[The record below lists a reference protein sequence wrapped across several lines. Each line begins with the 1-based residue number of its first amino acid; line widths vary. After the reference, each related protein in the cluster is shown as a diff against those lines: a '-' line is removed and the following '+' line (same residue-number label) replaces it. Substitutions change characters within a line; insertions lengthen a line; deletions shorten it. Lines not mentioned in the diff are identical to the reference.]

1 MSSMA
6 AIHLS
11 NPVTDLYGVGPA
23 AEERL
28 AKLDIYTIYD
38 LIAFIPW
45 RYDDWSSVGTI
56 GSFDMNDRFDDNTGY
71 DLSFRGRIST
81 NPSVNVT
88 SRKRPLSFFVTDGTG
103 RIKLTFFNSPYLAGK
118 FALGDE
124 CFIHG
129 TVTMFNGQM
138 QMVNPYIE
146 KAEKIEDNALV
157 RPVYHL
163 TNGITSNN
171 ISKWVKTALKLC
183 GDELLSCIP
192 RSIAEQKGYVS
203 PREAYEMAHFPASLE
218 EARKAREQLAY
229 EELILLGIGMKL
241 YSTGHG
247 VKEIAEQVIPSGPDG
262 IDKESRQKWAVIK
275 NNLGFE
281 LTPDQSE
288 AFRDVQ
294 KDLMSTTPMNR
305 LIQGDVGSGKT
316 IVAALSMLITA
327 LMGKQAVL
335 LVPTSVLATQHYK
348 TISGL
353 LENSGMEPV
362 LLLGKTKPAEKQ
374 AIKEKIADG
383 SARVIIGTH
392 ALLTEGITFKDLALV
407 IADEQHRFGVKQREK
422 LLLKDQSEDGTVKS
436 VHNLIMT
443 ATPIPRTLAMVI
455 YGDMATS
462 VIKQKPKGR
471 QEITTWF
478 VNSKKSKAIE
488 EMMSVKLAA
497 GEQVY
502 IVCAKIDKDEA
513 ESGVDDMIG
522 EPLEGDDTVTNV
534 HEMKKIVDSM
544 SNLSQYS
551 SAVLYGSMKEKDK
564 LETMER
570 FISGEIRILISTTVI
585 EVGVDNPNANVM
597 IVMDADRFGLST
609 LHQLRGRIGR
619 GDKKSFCLLVSESKS
634 ELALSRMKMM
644 CESSDGF
651 ELAEKDLELRGP
663 GDFYGTR
670 QHGIPTLRAA
680 NLYTDMKIASEAT
693 ESVNK
698 IIEEGGEEAERLN
711 TAIRKMFE
719 LRFARKMEQI

>member
-1 MSSMA
+1 MA
-6 AIHLS
+6 NIHLS
-11 NPVTDLYGVGPA
+11 NPVTDLYGIGPA

-45 RYDDWSSVGTI
+45 RYDDWSQVGTI
-56 GSFDMNDRFDDNTGY
+56 ASFDMADRFDDNTGY
-71 DLSFRGRIST
+71 DLSFRGTIST
-81 NPSVNVT
+81 NPSVNIT
-88 SRKRPLSFFVTDGTG
+88 SRKKPLTFFVSDGTG
-103 RIKLTFFNSPYLAGK
+103 RIKLTFFNSQYLAGK
-118 FALGDE
+118 FSLGDE
-124 CFIHG
+124 CFVHG
-129 TVTMFNGQM
+129 SVTLFNGQM

-146 KAEKIEDNALV
+146 KAEKIEDDALV

-163 TNGITSNN
+163 TAGITSNN

-183 GDELLSCIP
+183 GNELLSCIP
-192 RSIAEQKGYVS
+192 ERIAKEKGFVS
-203 PREAYEMAHFPASLE
+203 PLEVYEKAHFPASLE

-241 YSTGHG
+241 YSAGHG
-247 VKEIAEQVIPSGPDG
+247 IKEVAEQVIPSGPNG
-262 IDKESRQKWAVIK
+262 IDRNMLARWNQIK
-275 NNLGFE
+275 GNLGFT
-281 LTPDQSE
+281 LTADQTA
-288 AFRDVQ
+288 AFREVQ
-294 KDLMSTTPMNR
+294 TDLMSTVPMNR

-316 IVAALSMLITA
+316 MVAALSMIITA

-335 LVPTSVLATQHYK
+335 LAPTSVLATQHYK
-348 TISGL
+348 TISNL
-353 LENSGMEPV
+353 MENSGMEPV
-362 LLLGKTKPAEKQ
+362 LLLGKTKPSEKQ
-374 AIKEKIADG
+374 EIKAKIADG

-392 ALLTEGITFKDLALV
+392 ALLTDDIQFKDLALV

-422 LLLKDQSEDGTVKS
+422 LLFKDTAKDGTVKS

-462 VIKQKPKGR
+462 VIRQKPAGR

-502 IVCAKIDKDEA
+502 IVCAKIDKDET
-513 ESGVDDMIG
+513 ESGLDNMVG
-522 EPLEGDDTVTNV
+522 EPVGGDDSVTSV
-534 HEMKKIVDSM
+534 FEMKKIVDSM
-544 SNLSQYS
+544 SNISQYK

-570 FISGEIRILISTTVI
+570 FIAGDIKILISTTVI

-597 IVMDADRFGLST
+597 IIMDADRFGLST

-619 GDKKSFCLLVSESKS
+619 GDKKSFCLLVSESRS

-651 ELAEKDLELRGP
+651 ALAEKDLELRGP

-680 NLYTDMKIASEAT
+680 NLYTDMKIATEAC
-693 ESVNK
+693 EAVNK
-698 IIEEGGEEAERLN
+698 IIEEGGEEADRLN
-711 TAIRKMFE
+711 DSIKKMFE
-719 LRFARKMEQI
+719 LRFARKMEQM

>member
-1 MSSMA
+1 MA
-6 AIHLS
+6 NIHLS
-11 NPVTDLYGVGPA
+11 NPVTDLYGIGPA

-45 RYDDWSSVGTI
+45 RYDDWSQVGTI
-56 GSFDMNDRFDDNTGY
+56 VSFDMADRYDDNTGY
-71 DLSFRGRIST
+71 DLSFRGTIST
-81 NPSVNVT
+81 NPSVNIT
-88 SRKRPLSFFVTDGTG
+88 SRKKPLTFFVSDGTG
-103 RIKLTFFNSPYLAGK
+103 RIKLTFFNSQYLAGK
-118 FALGDE
+118 FSLGDD
-124 CFIHG
+124 CFVHG
-129 TVTMFNGQM
+129 TVTLFNGQM

-146 KAEKIEDNALV
+146 KAEKIEDDALV

-163 TNGITSNN
+163 TAGITSNN

-183 GDELLSCIP
+183 GNELLSCIP
-192 RSIAEQKGYVS
+192 KRIAKEKGFVS
-203 PREAYEMAHFPASLE
+203 PLEVYEKAHFPASLE

-247 VKEIAEQVIPSGPDG
+247 IKEVAEQVIPSGPNG
-262 IDKESRQKWAVIK
+262 IDRNMLARWNQIK
-275 NNLGFE
+275 GNLGFT
-281 LTPDQSE
+281 LTADQTA
-288 AFRDVQ
+288 AFREVQ
-294 KDLMSTTPMNR
+294 TDLMSTVPMNR

-316 IVAALSMLITA
+316 MVAALSMIITA

-335 LVPTSVLATQHYK
+335 LAPTSVLATQHYK
-348 TISGL
+348 TISKL
-353 LENSGMEPV
+353 MENSGMEPV
-362 LLLGKTKPAEKQ
+362 LLLGKTKPSEKQ
-374 AIKEKIADG
+374 EIKAKIADG

-392 ALLTEGITFKDLALV
+392 ALLTDDIQFKDLALV

-422 LLLKDQSEDGTVKS
+422 LLFKDTARDGTVKS

-462 VIKQKPKGR
+462 VIRQKPAGR

-502 IVCAKIDKDEA
+502 IVCAKIDKDET
-513 ESGVDDMIG
+513 ESGLDDMVG
-522 EPLEGDDTVTNV
+522 EPVGGDDSVTSV
-534 HEMKKIVDSM
+534 FEMKKIVDSM
-544 SNLSQYS
+544 SNISQYK

-570 FISGEIRILISTTVI
+570 FIAGDIKILISTTVI

-597 IVMDADRFGLST
+597 IIMDADRFGLST

-619 GDKKSFCLLVSESKS
+619 GDKKSFCLLVSESRS

-651 ELAEKDLELRGP
+651 ALAEKDLELRGP

-680 NLYTDMKIASEAT
+680 NLYTDMKIATEAC
-693 ESVNK
+693 EAVNK
-698 IIEEGGEEAERLN
+698 IIEEGGEEADRLN
-711 TAIRKMFE
+711 DSIKKMFE
-719 LRFARKMEQI
+719 LRFARKMEQM

>member
-1 MSSMA
+1 MA

-11 NPVTDLYGVGPA
+11 NPVTDIYGVGPA

-56 GSFDMNDRFDDNTGY
+56 GSFDMSDRFDDNTGY
-71 DLSFRGRIST
+71 DLSFRGTIST

-88 SRKRPLSFFVTDGTG
+88 SRKRPLSFFVSDGTG
-103 RIKLTFFNSPYLAGK
+103 RIKLTFFNSQYLAGK
-118 FALGDE
+118 FSLGDE
-124 CFIHG
+124 CFVHG
-129 TVTMFNGQM
+129 SVTMFNGQM

-146 KAEKIEDNALV
+146 KADKIEDNALV

-163 TNGITSNN
+163 TCGLTSNN

-192 RSIAEQKGYVS
+192 ASIASEKGFVS
-203 PREAYEMAHFPASLE
+203 PREAYEKAHFPASLE
-218 EARKAREQLAY
+218 DARKAREQLAY

-241 YSTGHG
+241 YSSGHG
-247 VKEIAEQVIPSGPDG
+247 VKEVAEQVIPSGPDG
-262 IDKESRQKWAVIK
+262 IDRASRQKWNIIK
-275 NNLGFE
+275 SNLGFE
-281 LTPDQSE
+281 LTDDQTA

-305 LIQGDVGSGKT
+305 LVQGDVGSGKT
-316 IVAALSMLITA
+316 MVAALSMMITA

-335 LVPTSVLATQHYK
+335 LAPTSVLATQHYK
-348 TISGL
+348 TISNL
-353 LENSGMEPV
+353 LRNSGMEPV
-362 LLLGKTKPAEKQ
+362 LLLGKTKPSEKQ

-383 SARVIIGTH
+383 RAGVIIGTH
-392 ALLTEGITFKDLALV
+392 ALLTDDISFKDLALV

-422 LLLKDQSEDGTVKS
+422 LLFRDTAEDGTVKS

-502 IVCAKIDKDEA
+502 IVCPKIDKDEA
-513 ESGVDDMIG
+513 ESGLDNMIG
-522 EPLEGDDTVTNV
+522 GPLDEDDTVMNV
-534 HEMKKIVDSM
+534 HDMKKIVDSM

-570 FISGEIRILISTTVI
+570 FASGDIKILISTTVI

-619 GDKKSFCLLVSESKS
+619 GDKKSFCLLVSESRS
-634 ELALSRMKMM
+634 ELALQRMKMM

-680 NLYTDMKIASEAT
+680 NLYTDMKIAGEAT
-693 ESVNK
+693 EAVNR
-698 IIEEGGEEAERLN
+698 IIEAGGEEAERLN
-711 TAIRKMFE
+711 AAIRKMFE

>member
-1 MSSMA
+1 MSE
-6 AIHLS
+6 IHLS
-11 NPVTDLYGVGPA
+11 NPVTDIYGIGPA
-23 AEERL
+23 AGEKL

-56 GSFDMNDRFDDNTGY
+56 ASVNMGSRFDDNTGY
-71 DLSFRGRIST
+71 DLSFRGTVST
-81 NPSVNVT
+81 NPSVNIT
-88 SRKRPLSFFVTDGTG
+88 NRKKPLTFFVTDGTG

-129 TVTMFNGQM
+129 SVTLFNGQM

-146 KAEKIEDNALV
+146 KAEKIEDNALI

-163 TNGITSNN
+163 TAGLTSNN

-183 GDELLSCIP
+183 GNELLSCIP
-192 RSIAEQKGYVS
+192 DKIAQEKGFADPLKV
-203 PREAYEMAHFPASLE
+203 YETAHFPASLD

-241 YSTGHG
+241 YSQGHG
-247 VKEIAEQVIPSGPDG
+247 IKEIADQVIPSGPNG
-262 IDKESRQKWAVIK
+262 IDRSLLARWNQIK
-275 NNLGFE
+275 GNLGFT
-281 LTPDQSE
+281 LTADQAA

-294 KDLMSTTPMNR
+294 TDLMSTVPMNR

-316 IVAALSMLITA
+316 MVAALSMIITA

-335 LVPTSVLATQHYK
+335 LAPTSVLATQHYK
-348 TISGL
+348 TISKL
-353 LENSGMEPV
+353 MQNSGMEPV
-362 LLLGKTKPAEKQ
+362 LLLGKTKPSEKTE
-374 AIKEKIADG
+374 IKAKIADG

-392 ALLTEGITFKDLALV
+392 ALLTDDIRYKDLALV

-422 LLLKDQSEDGTVKS
+422 LLFKDTAKDGTVKS

-443 ATPIPRTLAMVI
+443 ATPIPRTLAMVV

-462 VIKQKPKGR
+462 VIRQKPMGR

-488 EMMSVKLAA
+488 EMMSIKLSA

-502 IVCAKIDKDEA
+502 IVCAKIDKDET
-513 ESGVDDMIG
+513 ESGLDNMVG
-522 EPLEGDDTVTNV
+522 EPVSGDDSVTSV
-534 HEMKKIVDSM
+534 FEMKKTIDSM
-544 SNLSQYS
+544 SNLSQYT

-570 FISGEIRILISTTVI
+570 FISGDIKILISTTVI

-597 IVMDADRFGLST
+597 IIMDADRFGLST

-619 GDKKSFCLLVSESKS
+619 GDKKSFCLLVSESRS

-651 ELAEKDLELRGP
+651 ALAEKDLELRGP

-680 NLYTDMKIASEAT
+680 NLYTDMKIATEAC
-693 ESVNK
+693 EAVNK

-711 TAIRKMFE
+711 ESIKKMFE

>member
-1 MSSMA
+1 MIQMNT
-6 AIHLS
+6 IHLS
-11 NPVTDLYGVGPA
+11 NPVTDLYGVGPS
-23 AEERL
+23 AEEKL

-38 LIAFIPW
+38 LIAYIPW
-45 RYDDWSSVGTI
+45 RYDDWSSIGTI
-56 GSFDMNDRFDDNTGY
+56 SSFDVADRYDDSQGF
-71 DLSFRGRIST
+71 DLSFRGTIST

-88 SRKRPLSFFVTDGTG
+88 SRKKPLSFFVNDGTG
-103 RIKLTFFNSPYLAGK
+103 RIKLTFFNSQYLAGK

-124 CFIHG
+124 CFVHG
-129 TVTMFNGQM
+129 TITLFNGQK

-163 TNGITSNN
+163 TAGLTSNN
-171 ISKWVKTALKLC
+171 ISKWVRTALKLC

-192 RSIAEQKGYVS
+192 ASIAEQKGFVS

-218 EARKAREQLAY
+218 EARRAREQLAY

-241 YSTGHG
+241 YSSGHG
-247 VKEIAEQVIPSGPDG
+247 VKEVAEQVIPSTPGG
-262 IDKESRQKWAVIK
+262 IDSDSLRRWNVIK
-275 NNLGFE
+275 SNLGFE
-281 LTPDQSE
+281 LTADQNA
-288 AFRDVQ
+288 AFREVQ
-294 KDLMSTTPMNR
+294 TDLMNTVPMNR

-316 IVAALSMLITA
+316 VVAALSMLITA
-327 LMGKQAVL
+327 LMNKQAVL
-335 LVPTSVLATQHYK
+335 LAPTSVLATQHYK
-348 TISGL
+348 TISQL
-353 LENSGMEPV
+353 MQNSGMEPV
-362 LLLGKTKPAEKQ
+362 LLLGKTKPSEKLE
-374 AIKEKIADG
+374 IKEKIADG
-383 SARVIIGTH
+383 TAKVIIGTH
-392 ALLTEGITFKDLALV
+392 ALLTDDIRFKDLALV

-422 LLLKDQSEDGTVKS
+422 LLFKDEGTDGTVKS

-462 VIKQKPKGR
+462 VIRQKPAGR

-488 EMMSVKLAA
+488 EIMSIKLAQ
-497 GEQVY
+497 GEQIY
-502 IVCAKIDKDEA
+502 IVCAKIDKDETEA
-513 ESGVDDMIG
+513 GSDTIIG
-522 EPLEGDDTVTNV
+522 EPVDGDDSVTNV
-534 HEMKKIVDSM
+534 FEMKKTVDSM

-570 FISGEIRILISTTVI
+570 FVSGDIKILISTTVV

-609 LHQLRGRIGR
+609 LHQLRGRVGR
-619 GDKKSFCLLVSESKS
+619 GDKKSFCLLVSESRS

-693 ESVNK
+693 EAVNK
-698 IIEEGGEEAERLN
+698 IIEAGGEEAVRLN
-711 TAIRKMFE
+711 DAIKKMFE

>member
-1 MSSMA
+1 MSA
-6 AIHLS
+6 VHLS
-11 NPVTDLYGVGPA
+11 NPVTDLYGIGPA
-23 AEERL
+23 AEEKL
-28 AKLDIYTIYD
+28 AKLDIFTIYD

-56 GSFDMNDRFDDNTGY
+56 GSFDMGSRFDDNMGY
-71 DLSFRGRIST
+71 DLSFRGTIST
-81 NPSVNVT
+81 NPSVNIT
-88 SRKRPLSFFVTDGTG
+88 NRKKPLTFFVTDGTG

-118 FALGDE
+118 FSLGDE
-124 CFIHG
+124 CFVHG
-129 TVTMFNGQM
+129 SVTLFNGQM

-146 KAEKIEDNALV
+146 KAEKIEDNALI

-163 TNGITSNN
+163 TAGITSNN

-183 GDELLSCIP
+183 GSELMSCIP
-192 RSIAEQKGYVS
+192 AKIAEEKGFVD
-203 PREAYEMAHFPASLE
+203 PLRVYEMAHFPATLD

-241 YSTGHG
+241 YSQGHG
-247 VKEIAEQVIPSGPDG
+247 IKEIADQVIPSGPN
-262 IDKESRQKWAVIK
+262 QIK
-275 NNLGFE
+275 GNLGFA
-281 LTPDQSE
+281 LTADQTA

-294 KDLMSTTPMNR
+294 TDLMSTVPMNR

-316 IVAALSMLITA
+316 MVAALSMIITA

-335 LVPTSVLATQHYK
+335 LAPTSVLATQHYK
-348 TISGL
+348 TISKL
-353 LENSGMEPV
+353 MQNSGMEPV
-362 LLLGKTKPAEKQ
+362 LLLGKTKPSEKSE
-374 AIKEKIADG
+374 IKERIADG

-392 ALLTEGITFKDLALV
+392 ALLTDDISYKDLALV

-422 LLLKDQSEDGTVKS
+422 LLFKDTAKDGTVKS

-462 VIKQKPKGR
+462 VIRQKPMGR

-488 EMMSVKLAA
+488 EMMSIKLSA

-502 IVCAKIDKDEA
+502 IVCAKIDKDET
-513 ESGVDDMIG
+513 ESGMDNMVG
-522 EPLEGDDTVTNV
+522 EPVSGDESVTSV
-534 HEMKKIVDSM
+534 FEMKKIIDSM
-544 SNLSQYS
+544 SDLSQYS

-570 FISGEIRILISTTVI
+570 FISGDIKILISTTVI

-597 IVMDADRFGLST
+597 IIMDADRFGLST

-619 GDKKSFCLLVSESKS
+619 GDKKSFCLLVSESRS

-651 ELAEKDLELRGP
+651 ALAEKDLELRGP

-680 NLYTDMKIASEAT
+680 NLYTDMKIATEAC
-693 ESVNK
+693 EAVNK

-711 TAIRKMFE
+711 ESIKKMFE

>member
-1 MSSMA
+1 MP

-11 NPVTDLYGVGPA
+11 NPVTDLYGIGPS
-23 AEERL
+23 AEEKL

-45 RYDDWSSVGTI
+45 RYDDWSHLGTI
-56 GSFDMNDRFDDNTGY
+56 ASFDMADRFDDSTGY
-71 DLSFRGRIST
+71 DLSFRGTVST

-88 SRKRPLSFFVTDGTG
+88 SRKKPLTFFVSDGTG
-103 RIKLTFFNSPYLAGK
+103 RIRLTFFNSQYLAGK

-124 CFIHG
+124 CFVHG
-129 TVTMFNGQM
+129 SVTLFNGQM

-146 KAEKIEDNALV
+146 KAEKISDDALV

-163 TNGITSNN
+163 TAGITSNN

-183 GDELLSCIP
+183 GEELMSCIP
-192 RSIAEQKGYVS
+192 SRIAEEKGFVS
-203 PREAYEMAHFPASLE
+203 PLEAYEKAHFPSSLE

-247 VKEIAEQVIPSGPDG
+247 VKEVAEQVIPSGSDG
-262 IDKESRQKWAVIK
+262 IGRELQISWNQVK
-275 NNLGFE
+275 NNLGFT
-281 LTPDQSE
+281 LTADQAS

-294 KDLMSTTPMNR
+294 TDLMSTVPMNR

-316 IVAALSMLITA
+316 AVAALSMIITA

-335 LVPTSVLATQHYK
+335 LAPTSVLATQHFK
-348 TISGL
+348 TVYGL
-353 LENSGMEPV
+353 MKNTGMEPV
-362 LLLGKTKPAEKQ
+362 LLLGKTKPSEKQ
-374 AIKEKIADG
+374 EIKEMIADG
-383 SARVIIGTH
+383 RARVIIGTH
-392 ALLTEGITFKDLALV
+392 ALLTDDVRFKDLALV
-407 IADEQHRFGVKQREK
+407 IADEQHRFGVRQREK
-422 LLLKDQSEDGTVKS
+422 LLFKDTAKDGTVKS

-462 VIKQKPKGR
+462 VIKQKPAGR

-488 EMMSVKLAA
+488 EMMSIKLAA

-502 IVCAKIDKDEA
+502 IVCAKIDKDETEA
-513 ESGVDDMIG
+513 GSDSIIG
-522 EPLEGDDTVTNV
+522 EPVSGDDSVTSV
-534 HEMKKIVDSM
+534 FEMKKIIDSM

-564 LETMER
+564 LDTMER
-570 FISGEIRILISTTVI
+570 FISGDIKILISTTVI

-597 IVMDADRFGLST
+597 IIMDADRFGLST

-619 GDKKSFCLLVSESKS
+619 GDKKSFCLLVSESRS

-651 ELAEKDLELRGP
+651 ELAEKDLDLRGP

-680 NLYTDMKIASEAT
+680 NLYTDMKIATEAT
-693 ESVNK
+693 EAVNK
-698 IIEEGGEEAERLN
+698 VIEEGGEEAARLN
-711 TAIRKMFE
+711 EAIRKMFE

>member
-1 MSSMA
+1 MA
-6 AIHLS
+6 TIHLS
-11 NPVTDLYGVGPA
+11 NPVTDLYGIGPS
-23 AEERL
+23 AEEKL
-28 AKLDIYTIYD
+28 AKLDIYTVYD

-45 RYDDWSSVGTI
+45 RYDDWSDMGTI
-56 GSFDMNDRFDDNTGY
+56 SSFNVADRTDDNSGY
-71 DLSFRGRIST
+71 DLSFRGTVTT

-88 SRKRPLSFFVTDGTG
+88 SRKKPLSFFVSDGTG

-118 FALGDE
+118 FAIGDE
-124 CFIHG
+124 CFVHG
-129 TVTMFNGQM
+129 SITLFNGQM

-146 KAEKIEDNALV
+146 TAEKIEDNTLV

-163 TNGITSNN
+163 TAGLTSNN

-183 GDELLSCIP
+183 GDELLSCVP
-192 RSIAEQKGYVS
+192 AVIAEQKGFVS
-203 PREAYEMAHFPASLE
+203 PVRAYEMAHFPCSLD

-241 YSTGHG
+241 FSSGHG
-247 VKEIAEQVIPSGPDG
+247 VKEIAEQVIPSNPGG
-262 IDKESRQKWAVIK
+262 IDRESLQKWSVIK
-275 NNLGFE
+275 SNLGFE
-281 LTPDQSE
+281 LTPDQNA

-294 KDLMSTTPMNR
+294 TDLMTTTPMNR

-327 LMGKQAVL
+327 LMNKQAVL
-335 LVPTSVLATQHYK
+335 LAPTSVLATQHYK
-348 TISGL
+348 TISNL
-353 LENSGMEPV
+353 MRNSGMEPV
-362 LLLGKTKPAEKQ
+362 LLLGKTKPSEKAE
-374 AIKEKIADG
+374 IKEKIADG
-383 SARVIIGTH
+383 SAKVIIGTH
-392 ALLTEGITFKDLALV
+392 ALLTDDIRFRDLALV
-407 IADEQHRFGVKQREK
+407 IADEQHRFGVRQREK
-422 LLLKDQSEDGTVKS
+422 LLFKDEDRDGTVKS

-462 VIKQKPKGR
+462 VIKQKPVGR

-478 VNSKKSKAIE
+478 INSKKSKAIE
-488 EMMSVKLAA
+488 EIMSIKLAQ

-502 IVCAKIDKDEA
+502 IVCAKIDNDETEA
-513 ESGVDDMIG
+513 YSDSIIG
-522 EPLEGDDTVTNV
+522 EPVTGDDSVTNV
-534 HEMKKIVDSM
+534 FEMKKIVDSM

-564 LETMER
+564 IETMER
-570 FISGEIRILISTTVI
+570 FASGDIKILISTTVI

-619 GDKKSFCLLVSESKS
+619 GDKKSFCLLVSESRS

-680 NLYTDMKIASEAT
+680 NLYTDMKIAAEAT
-693 ESVNK
+693 EAVNR
-698 IIEEGGEEAERLN
+698 IIEAGGMEAERLN
-711 TAIRKMFE
+711 EAIKKMFE
-719 LRFARKMEQI
+719 LRFARKMELI

>member
-1 MSSMA
+1 MA
-6 AIHLS
+6 TIHLS
-11 NPVTDLYGVGPA
+11 NPVTDLYGIGPS
-23 AEERL
+23 AEEKL

-38 LIAFIPW
+38 LITFIPW
-45 RYDDWSSVGTI
+45 RYDDWSNIGTI
-56 GSFDMNDRFDDNTGY
+56 SSFDMSDHFDDNAGY
-71 DLSFRGRIST
+71 DLSFRGTITT

-88 SRKRPLSFFVTDGTG
+88 SRKKPLSFFVSDGTG
-103 RIKLTFFNSPYLAGK
+103 RIKLTFFNSPYLSGK

-124 CFIHG
+124 CFVHG
-129 TVTMFNGQM
+129 SVTLFNGQM

-146 KAEKIEDNALV
+146 KTEKVEDSALV

-163 TNGITSNN
+163 TAGLTSNN

-192 RSIAEQKGYVS
+192 VSIAEQKGFVS
-203 PREAYEMAHFPASLE
+203 PRQAYETAHFPASLE
-218 EARKAREQLAY
+218 EARKAMEQLAY
-229 EELILLGIGMKL
+229 VELILLGIGMKL
-241 YSTGHG
+241 YSSGHG
-247 VKEIAEQVIPSGPDG
+247 VKEIAEQVIPSGQGG
-262 IDKESRQKWAVIK
+262 IDSDSLNRWRVIK
-275 NNLGFE
+275 SNLGFA
-281 LTPDQSE
+281 LTDDQTA

-294 KDLMSTTPMNR
+294 TDLMSTTPMNR

-316 IVAALSMLITA
+316 MVAALSMLITA

-335 LVPTSVLATQHYK
+335 LAPTSVLATQHYK
-348 TISGL
+348 TISNL
-353 LENSGMEPV
+353 MRNSGMEPV
-362 LLLGKTKPAEKQ
+362 LLLGKTKASEKTE
-374 AIKEKIADG
+374 IKEKIADG
-383 SARVIIGTH
+383 RARVIIGTH
-392 ALLTEGITFKDLALV
+392 ALLTDDIKFNDLALV

-422 LLLKDQSEDGTVKS
+422 LLFKDTLKDGTVKS

-462 VIKQKPKGR
+462 VIRQKPKGR

-488 EMMSVKLAA
+488 EMMSIKLAA

-502 IVCAKIDKDEA
+502 IVCAKIDTDEA
-513 ESGVDDMIG
+513 EAGADNMIG
-522 EPLEGDDTVTNV
+522 EPVTGDDSVTSIF
-534 HEMKKIVDSM
+534 EMKKIVDSM

-551 SAVLYGSMKEKDK
+551 SAVLYGSMKEKEK
-564 LETMER
+564 LDTMEK
-570 FISGEIRILISTTVI
+570 FISGDIKILISTTVI

-597 IVMDADRFGLST
+597 IIMDADRFGLST

-619 GDKKSFCLLVSESKS
+619 GDKKSFCLLVSESRS

-680 NLYTDMKIASEAT
+680 NLYTDMKIATEAT
-693 ESVNK
+693 EAVNR
-698 IIEEGGEEAERLN
+698 IIEAGGEEADRLN
-711 TAIRKMFE
+711 DAIKKMFE

>member
-1 MSSMA
+1 MP

-11 NPVTDLYGVGPA
+11 NPVTDLYGIGPS
-23 AEERL
+23 AEEKL

-45 RYDDWSSVGTI
+45 RYDDWSHLGTI
-56 GSFDMNDRFDDNTGY
+56 ASFDMADRFDDSTGY
-71 DLSFRGRIST
+71 DLSFRGTVST

-88 SRKRPLSFFVTDGTG
+88 SRKKPLTFFVSDGTG
-103 RIKLTFFNSPYLAGK
+103 RIRLTFFNSQYLAGK
-118 FALGDE
+118 FTLGDE
-124 CFIHG
+124 CFVHG
-129 TVTMFNGQM
+129 SVTLFNGQM

-146 KAEKIEDNALV
+146 KAEKISDDALV

-163 TNGITSNN
+163 TAGITSNN

-183 GDELLSCIP
+183 GEELMSCIP
-192 RSIAEQKGYVS
+192 SRIAEEKGFVS
-203 PREAYEMAHFPASLE
+203 PLEAYEKAHFPSSLE

-247 VKEIAEQVIPSGPDG
+247 VKEVAEQVIPSGSDG
-262 IDKESRQKWAVIK
+262 IGRELQISWNQVK
-275 NNLGFE
+275 NNLGFT
-281 LTPDQSE
+281 LTADQAS

-294 KDLMSTTPMNR
+294 TDLMSTVPMNR

-316 IVAALSMLITA
+316 AVAALSMIITA

-335 LVPTSVLATQHYK
+335 LAPTSVLATQHFK
-348 TISGL
+348 TIYGL
-353 LENSGMEPV
+353 MKNTGMEPV
-362 LLLGKTKPAEKQ
+362 LLLGKTKPSEKQ
-374 AIKEKIADG
+374 EIKEMIADG
-383 SARVIIGTH
+383 RARVIIGTH
-392 ALLTEGITFKDLALV
+392 ALLTDDVRFKDLALV
-407 IADEQHRFGVKQREK
+407 IADEQHRFGVRQREK
-422 LLLKDQSEDGTVKS
+422 LLFKDTAKDGTVKS

-462 VIKQKPKGR
+462 VIKQKPAGR

-488 EMMSVKLAA
+488 EMMSIKLAA

-502 IVCAKIDKDEA
+502 IVCAKIDKDETEA
-513 ESGVDDMIG
+513 GSDSIIG
-522 EPLEGDDTVTNV
+522 EPVSGDDSVTSV
-534 HEMKKIVDSM
+534 FEMKKIIDSM

-564 LETMER
+564 LDTMER
-570 FISGEIRILISTTVI
+570 FISGDIKILISTTVI

-597 IVMDADRFGLST
+597 IIMDADRFGLST

-619 GDKKSFCLLVSESKS
+619 GDKKSFCLLVSESRS

-651 ELAEKDLELRGP
+651 ELAEKDLDLRGP

-680 NLYTDMKIASEAT
+680 NLYTDMKIATEAT
-693 ESVNK
+693 EAVNK
-698 IIEEGGEEAERLN
+698 VIEEGGEEAARLN
-711 TAIRKMFE
+711 EAIRKMFE

>member
-1 MSSMA
+1 MA

-11 NPVTDLYGVGPA
+11 NPVTDLYGIGPS
-23 AEERL
+23 AEEKL

-45 RYDDWSSVGTI
+45 RYDDWSHLGTI
-56 GSFDMNDRFDDNTGY
+56 SSIDITDHFDDNTGY
-71 DLSFRGRIST
+71 DLSFRGTVST

-88 SRKRPLSFFVTDGTG
+88 SRKKPLTFFVSDGTG
-103 RIKLTFFNSPYLAGK
+103 RIRLTFFNSQYLAGK

-124 CFIHG
+124 CFVHG
-129 TVTMFNGQM
+129 SVSLFNGQM

-146 KAEKIEDNALV
+146 KAEKIGDNALV

-163 TNGITSNN
+163 TAGITSNN
-171 ISKWVKTALKLC
+171 ISKWVRTALKLC
-183 GDELLSCIP
+183 GNELMSCIP
-192 RSIAEQKGYVS
+192 SKICEEKGFVS
-203 PREAYEMAHFPASLE
+203 PLKAYEMAHFPGSLE

-241 YSTGHG
+241 YSSGHG
-247 VKEIAEQVIPSGPDG
+247 VKEIAEKVIPAGPDG
-262 IDKESRQKWAVIK
+262 TSPELQYSWKQVR
-275 NNLGFE
+275 NNLGFT
-281 LTPDQSE
+281 LTADQAA

-294 KDLMSTTPMNR
+294 TDLMSTTPMNR

-316 IVAALSMLITA
+316 AVAALSMIITA

-335 LVPTSVLATQHYK
+335 LAPTSVLATQHYK
-348 TISGL
+348 TVSKL
-353 LENSGMEPV
+353 MQNSGMEPV
-362 LLLGKTKPAEKQ
+362 LLLGKTKNAEKQ
-374 AIKEKIADG
+374 EIKEMIADG
-383 SARVIIGTH
+383 RARVIIGTH
-392 ALLTEGITFKDLALV
+392 ALLTDDIRFKDLALV

-422 LLLKDQSEDGTVKS
+422 LLFKDTVKDGTVKS

-462 VIKQKPKGR
+462 VIKQKPMGR

-488 EMMSVKLAA
+488 EMMGIKLAT

-513 ESGVDDMIG
+513 EAGADNLIG
-522 EPLEGDDTVTNV
+522 EPVSGDDSVTSV
-534 HEMKKIVDSM
+534 FEMKKIIDSM

-564 LETMER
+564 LDTMER
-570 FISGEIRILISTTVI
+570 FISGDIRILISTTII

-597 IVMDADRFGLST
+597 IIMDADRFGLST

-619 GDKKSFCLLVSESKS
+619 GDKKSFCLLVSESRS

-680 NLYTDMKIASEAT
+680 NLYTDMKIATEAT
-693 ESVNK
+693 EAVNK
-698 IIEEGGEEAERLN
+698 VIEAGGEEAERLN
-711 TAIRKMFE
+711 EAIKKMFE

>member
-1 MSSMA
+1 MA
-6 AIHLS
+6 NIHLS
-11 NPVTDLYGVGPA
+11 NPVTDLYGIGPA

-45 RYDDWSSVGTI
+45 RYDDWSQVGTI
-56 GSFDMNDRFDDNTGY
+56 ASFDMADRYDDNTGY
-71 DLSFRGRIST
+71 DLSFRGTIST
-81 NPSVNVT
+81 NPSVNIT
-88 SRKRPLSFFVTDGTG
+88 SRKKPLTFFVSDGTG
-103 RIKLTFFNSPYLAGK
+103 RIKLTFFNSQYLAGK
-118 FALGDE
+118 FSLGDD
-124 CFIHG
+124 CFVHG
-129 TVTMFNGQM
+129 TVTLFNGQM

-146 KAEKIEDNALV
+146 KAEKIEDDSLV

-163 TNGITSNN
+163 TAGITSNN

-183 GDELLSCIP
+183 GNELLSCIP
-192 RSIAEQKGYVS
+192 ERIAKEKGFVS
-203 PREAYEMAHFPASLE
+203 PLEVYEKAHFPASLE

-247 VKEIAEQVIPSGPDG
+247 IKEVAEQVIPSGPNG
-262 IDKESRQKWAVIK
+262 IDRNMLARWNQIK
-275 NNLGFE
+275 GNLGFT
-281 LTPDQSE
+281 LTADQTA
-288 AFRDVQ
+288 AFREVQ
-294 KDLMSTTPMNR
+294 TDLMSTVPMNR

-316 IVAALSMLITA
+316 MVAALSMIITA

-335 LVPTSVLATQHYK
+335 LAPTSVLATQHYK
-348 TISGL
+348 TISKL
-353 LENSGMEPV
+353 MENSGMEPV
-362 LLLGKTKPAEKQ
+362 LLLGKTKPSEKQ
-374 AIKEKIADG
+374 EIKAKIADG

-392 ALLTEGITFKDLALV
+392 ALLTDDIQFKDLALV

-422 LLLKDQSEDGTVKS
+422 LLFKDTAKDGTVKS

-462 VIKQKPKGR
+462 VIRQKPAGR

-502 IVCAKIDKDEA
+502 IVCAKIDKDET
-513 ESGVDDMIG
+513 ESGLDDMVG
-522 EPLEGDDTVTNV
+522 EPVGGDDSVTSV
-534 HEMKKIVDSM
+534 FEMKKTVDSM
-544 SNLSQYS
+544 SNISQYK

-570 FISGEIRILISTTVI
+570 FIAGDIKILISTTVI

-597 IVMDADRFGLST
+597 IIMDADRFGLST

-619 GDKKSFCLLVSESKS
+619 GDKKSFCLLVSESRS

-651 ELAEKDLELRGP
+651 ALAEKDLELRGP

-680 NLYTDMKIASEAT
+680 NLYTDMKIATEAC
-693 ESVNK
+693 EAVNK
-698 IIEEGGEEAERLN
+698 IIEEGGEEADRLN
-711 TAIRKMFE
+711 DSIKKMFE
-719 LRFARKMEQI
+719 LRFARKMEQM

>member
-1 MSSMA
+1 MA
-6 AIHLS
+6 NIHLS
-11 NPVTDLYGVGPA
+11 NPVTDLYGIGPA

-45 RYDDWSSVGTI
+45 RYDDWSQVGTI
-56 GSFDMNDRFDDNTGY
+56 PSFDMADRYDDNTGY
-71 DLSFRGRIST
+71 DLSFRGTIST
-81 NPSVNVT
+81 NPSVNIT
-88 SRKRPLSFFVTDGTG
+88 SRKKPLTFFVSDGTG
-103 RIKLTFFNSPYLAGK
+103 RIKMTFFNSQYLAGK
-118 FALGDE
+118 FSLGDE
-124 CFIHG
+124 CFVHG
-129 TVTMFNGQM
+129 TVTLFNGQM

-146 KAEKIEDNALV
+146 KAEKIEDDALV

-163 TNGITSNN
+163 TAGITSNN

-183 GDELLSCIP
+183 GNELLSCIP
-192 RSIAEQKGYVS
+192 ERIAKEKGFVS
-203 PREAYEMAHFPASLE
+203 PLEVYEKAHFPASLE

-241 YSTGHG
+241 YSAGHG
-247 VKEIAEQVIPSGPDG
+247 IKEVAEQVIPSGPNG
-262 IDKESRQKWAVIK
+262 IDRNMLARWNQIK
-275 NNLGFE
+275 GNLGFT
-281 LTPDQSE
+281 LTADQTA
-288 AFRDVQ
+288 AFREVQ
-294 KDLMSTTPMNR
+294 TDLMSTVPMNR

-316 IVAALSMLITA
+316 MVAALSMIITA

-335 LVPTSVLATQHYK
+335 LAPTSVLATQHYK
-348 TISGL
+348 TISNL
-353 LENSGMEPV
+353 MENSGMEPV
-362 LLLGKTKPAEKQ
+362 LLLGKTKPSEKQ
-374 AIKEKIADG
+374 EIKAKIADG

-392 ALLTEGITFKDLALV
+392 ALLTDDIEFKDLALV

-422 LLLKDQSEDGTVKS
+422 LLFKDTAKDGTVKS

-462 VIKQKPKGR
+462 VIRQKPAGR

-502 IVCAKIDKDEA
+502 IVCAKIDKDET
-513 ESGVDDMIG
+513 ESGLDNMVG
-522 EPLEGDDTVTNV
+522 EPVGGDESVTSV
-534 HEMKKIVDSM
+534 FEMKKIVDSM
-544 SNLSQYS
+544 SNISQYK

-570 FISGEIRILISTTVI
+570 FIAGDIKILISTTVI

-597 IVMDADRFGLST
+597 IIMDADRFGLST

-619 GDKKSFCLLVSESKS
+619 GDKKSFCLLVSESRS

-651 ELAEKDLELRGP
+651 ALAEKDLELRGP

-680 NLYTDMKIASEAT
+680 NLYTDMKIATEAC
-693 ESVNK
+693 EAVNK
-698 IIEEGGEEAERLN
+698 IIEEGGEEADRLN
-711 TAIRKMFE
+711 DSIKKMFE
-719 LRFARKMEQI
+719 LRFARKMEQM

>member
-1 MSSMA
+1 MA
-6 AIHLS
+6 IVHLS
-11 NPVTDLYGVGPA
+11 NPVTDLYGIGPA

-28 AKLDIYTIYD
+28 ARLDIYTIYD

-45 RYDDWSSVGTI
+45 RYDDWSDIGTI
-56 GSFDMNDRFDDNTGY
+56 ASFNMADRNTSDSGY
-71 DLSFRGRIST
+71 DLSFRGTIST
-81 NPSVNVT
+81 TPSINLK
-88 SRKRPLSFFVTDGTG
+88 SRMKTLTFFVSDGTG
-103 RIKLTFFNSPYLAGK
+103 RIKLTFFNSQYLAGK

-124 CFIHG
+124 CFVHG
-129 TVTMFNGQM
+129 TVSMFNGQI

-146 KAEKIEDNALV
+146 KTEKVEDNALV

-163 TNGITSNN
+163 TAGLTSNN

-183 GDELLSCIP
+183 GHELLSCIP
-192 RSIAEQKGYVS
+192 KSIAEQKGFVS
-203 PREAYEMAHFPASLE
+203 PLEAYEMAHFPSSLD
-218 EARKAREQLAY
+218 EARRAREQLAY

-241 YSTGHG
+241 YSSGHG
-247 VKEIAEQVIPSGPDG
+247 IKEVAEQVIPSDPRS
-262 IDKESRQKWAVIK
+262 IDRESAMRWNQIK
-275 NNLGFE
+275 GNLGFT
-281 LTPDQSE
+281 LTDDQTA

-294 KDLMSTTPMNR
+294 TDLMSTVPMNR

-316 IVAALSMLITA
+316 MVAALSMIITA

-335 LVPTSVLATQHYK
+335 LAPTSVLASQHYR
-348 TISGL
+348 TISKLMAG
-353 LENSGMEPV
+353 SGMEPV
-362 LLLGKTKPAEKQ
+362 LLLGKTKPLEKQ
-374 AIKEKIADG
+374 EIKSKIADG

-392 ALLTEGITFKDLALV
+392 ALLTDDISFKDLALV

-422 LLLKDQSEDGTVKS
+422 LLLKDTARDGTVKS

-462 VIKQKPKGR
+462 VIRQKPVGR

-488 EMMSVKLAA
+488 EMMAVKLSA

-502 IVCAKIDKDEA
+502 IVCAKIDKDET
-513 ESGVDDMIG
+513 EYGIDNMIG
-522 EPLEGDDTVTNV
+522 EPVDGDESVTSV
-534 HEMKKIVDSM
+534 FEMKKIVDSM
-544 SNLSQYS
+544 SNLSQYQ
-551 SAVLYGSMKEKDK
+551 SAILYGSMKEKDK

-570 FISGEIRILISTTVI
+570 FIAGDIKILISTTVI

-597 IVMDADRFGLST
+597 IIMDADRFGLST

-619 GDKKSFCLLVSESKS
+619 GDKKSYCLLVSESRS
-634 ELALSRMKMM
+634 ELALQRMKMM
-644 CESSDGF
+644 CESSNGF
-651 ELAEKDLELRGP
+651 TLAEKDLELRGP

-680 NLYTDMKIASEAT
+680 NLYTDMKIANEAT
-693 ESVNK
+693 EAVNK

-711 TAIRKMFE
+711 DAIKKMFE

>member
-1 MSSMA
+1 MA
-6 AIHLS
+6 TIHLS

-192 RSIAEQKGYVS
+192 RSIAEQKEYVS

-422 LLLKDQSEDGTVKS
+422 LLLQDQSEDGTVKS

>member
-1 MSSMA
+1 MSE
-6 AIHLS
+6 IHLS
-11 NPVTDLYGVGPA
+11 NPVTDIYGIGPA
-23 AEERL
+23 AGEKL

-56 GSFDMNDRFDDNTGY
+56 ASVNMGSRFDDNTGY
-71 DLSFRGRIST
+71 DLSFRGTVST
-81 NPSVNVT
+81 NPSVNIT
-88 SRKRPLSFFVTDGTG
+88 NRKKPLTFFVTDGTG

-129 TVTMFNGQM
+129 SVTLFNGQM

-146 KAEKIEDNALV
+146 KAEKIEDNALI

-163 TNGITSNN
+163 TAGLTSNN

-183 GDELLSCIP
+183 GNELLSCIP
-192 RSIAEQKGYVS
+192 DKIVQEKGFADPLKV
-203 PREAYEMAHFPASLE
+203 YETAHFPVSLD

-241 YSTGHG
+241 YSQGHG
-247 VKEIAEQVIPSGPDG
+247 IKEIADQVIPSGPNG
-262 IDKESRQKWAVIK
+262 IDRSLLARWNQIK
-275 NNLGFE
+275 GNLGFT
-281 LTPDQSE
+281 LTADQAA

-294 KDLMSTTPMNR
+294 TDLMSTVPMNR

-316 IVAALSMLITA
+316 MVAALSMIITA

-335 LVPTSVLATQHYK
+335 LAPTSVLATQHYK
-348 TISGL
+348 TISKL
-353 LENSGMEPV
+353 MQNSGMEPV
-362 LLLGKTKPAEKQ
+362 LLLGKTKPSEKTE
-374 AIKEKIADG
+374 IKAKIADG

-392 ALLTEGITFKDLALV
+392 ALLTDDIRYKDLALV

-422 LLLKDQSEDGTVKS
+422 LLFKDTAKDGTVKS

-443 ATPIPRTLAMVI
+443 ATPIPRTLAMVV

-462 VIKQKPKGR
+462 VIRQKPMGR

-488 EMMSVKLAA
+488 EMMSIKLSA

-502 IVCAKIDKDEA
+502 IVCAKIDKDET
-513 ESGVDDMIG
+513 ESGLDNMVG
-522 EPLEGDDTVTNV
+522 EPVSGDDSVTSV
-534 HEMKKIVDSM
+534 FEMKKAIDSM
-544 SNLSQYS
+544 SNLSQYT

-570 FISGEIRILISTTVI
+570 FISGDIKILISTTVI

-597 IVMDADRFGLST
+597 IIMDADRFGLST

-619 GDKKSFCLLVSESKS
+619 GDKKSFCLLVSESRS

-651 ELAEKDLELRGP
+651 ALAEKDLELRGP

-680 NLYTDMKIASEAT
+680 NLYTDMKIATEAC
-693 ESVNK
+693 EAVNK

-711 TAIRKMFE
+711 ESIKKMFE

>member
-1 MSSMA
+1 MSN
-6 AIHLS
+6 IHLS
-11 NPVTDLYGVGPA
+11 NPVTDLYGIGPA
-23 AEERL
+23 AEEKL

-45 RYDDWSSVGTI
+45 RYDDWSQVGTI
-56 GSFDMNDRFDDNTGY
+56 ASFDMGDRYDDNQGY
-71 DLSFRGRIST
+71 DLSFRGTIST
-81 NPSVNVT
+81 NPSVNIT
-88 SRKRPLSFFVTDGTG
+88 SRKKPLSFFVSDGTG
-103 RIKLTFFNSPYLAGK
+103 RIKLTFFNSQYLAGK
-118 FALGDE
+118 FSLGDD
-124 CFIHG
+124 CFVHG
-129 TVTMFNGQM
+129 TVTLFNGQM

-146 KAEKIEDNALV
+146 KAEKIEDDALV

-163 TNGITSNN
+163 TAGVTSNI

-183 GDELLSCIP
+183 GHELLSCIP
-192 RSIAEQKGYVS
+192 ERITKEKGFVS
-203 PREAYEMAHFPASLE
+203 PLEVYEKAHFPSSLE

-241 YSTGHG
+241 YSAGHG
-247 VKEIAEQVIPSGPDG
+247 VKEVAEQVIPSGPNG
-262 IDKESRQKWAVIK
+262 IDRNMLARWNQIK
-275 NNLGFE
+275 GNLGFT
-281 LTPDQSE
+281 LTADQAA
-288 AFRDVQ
+288 AFREVQ
-294 KDLMSTTPMNR
+294 TDLMSTVPMNR

-316 IVAALSMLITA
+316 MVAALSMIITA

-335 LVPTSVLATQHYK
+335 LAPTSVLASQHYK
-348 TISGL
+348 TISKL
-353 LENSGMEPV
+353 MENSSMEPV
-362 LLLGKTKPAEKQ
+362 LLLGKTKPSEKQ
-374 AIKEKIADG
+374 EIKAKIADG

-392 ALLTEGITFKDLALV
+392 ALLTDDIVFKDLALV

-422 LLLKDQSEDGTVKS
+422 LLFKDTAKDGTVKS

-462 VIKQKPKGR
+462 VIRQKPAGR
-471 QEITTWF
+471 REITTWF

-502 IVCAKIDKDEA
+502 IVCAKIDKDET
-513 ESGVDDMIG
+513 ETGLDDMVG
-522 EPLEGDDTVTNV
+522 EPVGGDESVTSV
-534 HEMKKIVDSM
+534 FEMKKQIDAM
-544 SNLSQYS
+544 SNISQYN

-570 FISGEIRILISTTVI
+570 FISGDIKILISTTVI

-597 IVMDADRFGLST
+597 IIMDADRFGLST

-619 GDKKSFCLLVSESKS
+619 GDKKSFCLLVSESRS

-651 ELAEKDLELRGP
+651 ALAEKDLELRGP

-680 NLYTDMKIASEAT
+680 NLYTDMKIATEAC
-693 ESVNK
+693 EAVNR
-698 IIEEGGEEAERLN
+698 IFEEGGEEAERRN
-711 TAIRKMFE
+711 DSIRKMFE
-719 LRFARKMEQI
+719 LRFARKMEQM

>member
-1 MSSMA
+1 MA
-6 AIHLS
+6 NIHLS
-11 NPVTDLYGVGPA
+11 NPVTDLYGIGPA

-45 RYDDWSSVGTI
+45 RYDDWSQVGTI
-56 GSFDMNDRFDDNTGY
+56 ASFDMADRYDDNTGY
-71 DLSFRGRIST
+71 DLSFRGTIST
-81 NPSVNVT
+81 NPSVNIT
-88 SRKRPLSFFVTDGTG
+88 SRKKPLTFFVSDGTG
-103 RIKLTFFNSPYLAGK
+103 RIKLTFFNSQYLAGK
-118 FALGDE
+118 FSLGDD
-124 CFIHG
+124 CFVHG
-129 TVTMFNGQM
+129 TVTLFNGQM

-146 KAEKIEDNALV
+146 MAEKIEDDALV

-163 TNGITSNN
+163 TAGITSNN

-183 GDELLSCIP
+183 GNELLSCIP
-192 RSIAEQKGYVS
+192 ERIAKEKGFVS
-203 PREAYEMAHFPASLE
+203 PLEVYEKAHFPASLE

-247 VKEIAEQVIPSGPDG
+247 IKEVAEQVIPSGPNG
-262 IDKESRQKWAVIK
+262 IDRNMLARWNQIK
-275 NNLGFE
+275 GNLGFT
-281 LTPDQSE
+281 LTADQTA
-288 AFRDVQ
+288 AFREVQ
-294 KDLMSTTPMNR
+294 TDLMSTVPMNR

-316 IVAALSMLITA
+316 MVAALSMIITA

-335 LVPTSVLATQHYK
+335 LAPTSVLATQHYK
-348 TISGL
+348 TISKL
-353 LENSGMEPV
+353 MENSGMEPV
-362 LLLGKTKPAEKQ
+362 LLLGKTKPSEKQ
-374 AIKEKIADG
+374 EIKAKIADG

-392 ALLTEGITFKDLALV
+392 ALLTDDIQFKDLALV

-422 LLLKDQSEDGTVKS
+422 LLFKDTAKDGTVKS

-462 VIKQKPKGR
+462 VIRQKPAGR

-502 IVCAKIDKDEA
+502 IVCAKIDKDET
-513 ESGVDDMIG
+513 ESGLDDMVG
-522 EPLEGDDTVTNV
+522 EPVGGDDSVTSV
-534 HEMKKIVDSM
+534 FEMKKTVDSM
-544 SNLSQYS
+544 SNISQYK

-570 FISGEIRILISTTVI
+570 FIAGDIKILISTTVI

-597 IVMDADRFGLST
+597 IIMDADRFGLST

-619 GDKKSFCLLVSESKS
+619 GDKKSFCLLVSESRS

-651 ELAEKDLELRGP
+651 ALAEKDLELRGP

-680 NLYTDMKIASEAT
+680 NLYTDMKIATEAC
-693 ESVNK
+693 EAVNK
-698 IIEEGGEEAERLN
+698 IIEEGGEEADRLN
-711 TAIRKMFE
+711 DSIKKMFE
-719 LRFARKMEQI
+719 LRFARKMEQM

>member
-1 MSSMA
+1 MA
-6 AIHLS
+6 TIHLS
-11 NPVTDLYGVGPA
+11 NPVTDLYGIGPA

-45 RYDDWSSVGTI
+45 RYDDWSNVASI
-56 GSFDMNDRFDDNTGY
+56 ASFDMSDRMDDNAGY
-71 DLSFRGRIST
+71 DLSFRGTIST

-88 SRKRPLSFFVTDGTG
+88 SRKKPLSFFVTDGTG
-103 RIKLTFFNSPYLAGK
+103 RIKLTFFNSQYLAGK
-118 FALGDE
+118 FSLGDE

-129 TVTMFNGQM
+129 QITLFNGQM

-146 KAEKIEDNALV
+146 KAEKIEDDALI

-163 TNGITSNN
+163 TAGLSSNN

-183 GDELLSCIP
+183 GDELMSVIP
-192 RSIAEQKGYVS
+192 QRIAEQKGFVS
-203 PREAYEMAHFPASLE
+203 PLRVYEMAHFPSSLD

-247 VKEIAEQVIPSGPDG
+247 VKEVAEQVIPSGSDAIG
-262 IDKESRQKWAVIK
+262 TEAAARWNRIK
-275 NNLGFE
+275 SNLGFT
-281 LTPDQSE
+281 LTSDQTA

-294 KDLMSTTPMNR
+294 TDLMSTVPMNR

-316 IVAALSMLITA
+316 MVAALSMLITA
-327 LMGKQAVL
+327 IMGKQAVL
-335 LVPTSVLATQHYK
+335 LAPTSVLATQHYK
-348 TISGL
+348 TISNL
-353 LENSGMEPV
+353 MKDSGMEPV
-362 LLLGKTKPAEKQ
+362 LLLGKTKPSEKAEIKQ
-374 AIKEKIADG
+374 KIADG
-383 SARVIIGTH
+383 SSKVIIGTH
-392 ALLTEGITFKDLALV
+392 ALLTDDIRFNDLALV

-422 LLLKDQSEDGTVKS
+422 LLFKDTSEDGTIRS
-436 VHNLIMT
+436 VHNLVMT

-462 VIKQKPKGR
+462 VIRQKPAGR
-471 QEITTWF
+471 QEINTWF

-502 IVCAKIDKDEA
+502 IVCAKIDKDETEA
-513 ESGVDDMIG
+513 GSDYLVG
-522 EPLEGDDTVTNV
+522 EPVDGDDSVTSV
-534 HEMKKIVDSM
+534 FDMKKTVDSM
-544 SNLSQYS
+544 SNLSQYK

-570 FISGEIRILISTTVI
+570 FIAGDIKILISTTVI

-597 IVMDADRFGLST
+597 IIMDADRFGLST

-619 GDKKSFCLLVSESKS
+619 GNKKSFCLLVSESRS

-680 NLYTDMKIASEAT
+680 NLYTDMKIAEEAT
-693 ESVNK
+693 AAVNK

-711 TAIRKMFE
+711 EAIRKMFE

>member
-1 MSSMA
+1 MSN
-6 AIHLS
+6 IHLS
-11 NPVTDLYGVGPA
+11 NPVTDLYGIGPA
-23 AEERL
+23 AEEKL

-45 RYDDWSSVGTI
+45 RYDDWSQVGTI
-56 GSFDMNDRFDDNTGY
+56 ASFDMGDRYDDNQGY
-71 DLSFRGRIST
+71 DLSFRGTIST
-81 NPSVNVT
+81 NPSVNIT
-88 SRKRPLSFFVTDGTG
+88 SRKKPLSFFVSDGTG
-103 RIKLTFFNSPYLAGK
+103 RIKLTFFNSQYLAGK
-118 FALGDE
+118 FSLGDD
-124 CFIHG
+124 CFVHG
-129 TVTMFNGQM
+129 TVTLFNGQM

-146 KAEKIEDNALV
+146 KAEKIEDDALV

-163 TNGITSNN
+163 TAGVTSNN

-183 GDELLSCIP
+183 GHELLSCIP
-192 RSIAEQKGYVS
+192 ERIAKEKGFVS
-203 PREAYEMAHFPASLE
+203 PLEVYEKAHFPSSLE

-241 YSTGHG
+241 YSAGHG
-247 VKEIAEQVIPSGPDG
+247 VKEVAEQVIPSGPNG
-262 IDKESRQKWAVIK
+262 IDRNMLARWNQIK
-275 NNLGFE
+275 GNLGFT
-281 LTPDQSE
+281 LTADQAA
-288 AFRDVQ
+288 AFREVQ
-294 KDLMSTTPMNR
+294 TDLMSTVPMNR

-316 IVAALSMLITA
+316 MVAALSMIITA

-335 LVPTSVLATQHYK
+335 LAPTSVLASQHYK
-348 TISGL
+348 TISKL
-353 LENSGMEPV
+353 MENSSMEPV
-362 LLLGKTKPAEKQ
+362 LLLGKTKPSEKQ
-374 AIKEKIADG
+374 EIKAKIADG

-392 ALLTEGITFKDLALV
+392 ALLTDDIVFKDLALV

-422 LLLKDQSEDGTVKS
+422 LLFKDTAKDGTVKS

-462 VIKQKPKGR
+462 VIRQKPAGR
-471 QEITTWF
+471 REITTWF

-502 IVCAKIDKDEA
+502 IVCAKIDKDET
-513 ESGVDDMIG
+513 ETGLDDMVG
-522 EPLEGDDTVTNV
+522 EPVGGDESVTSV
-534 HEMKKIVDSM
+534 FEMKKQIDAM
-544 SNLSQYS
+544 SNISQYN

-570 FISGEIRILISTTVI
+570 FISGDIKILISTTVI

-597 IVMDADRFGLST
+597 IIMDADRFGLST

-619 GDKKSFCLLVSESKS
+619 GDKKSFCLLVSESRS

-651 ELAEKDLELRGP
+651 ALAEKDLELRGP

-680 NLYTDMKIASEAT
+680 NLYTDMKIATEAC
-693 ESVNK
+693 EAVNR
-698 IIEEGGEEAERLN
+698 IIEEGGDEAERLN
-711 TAIRKMFE
+711 DSIRKMFE
-719 LRFARKMEQI
+719 LRFARKMEQM

>member
-1 MSSMA
+1 MP

-11 NPVTDLYGVGPA
+11 NPVTDLYGIGPS
-23 AEERL
+23 AEEKL

-45 RYDDWSSVGTI
+45 RYDDWSHLGTI
-56 GSFDMNDRFDDNTGY
+56 ASFDMADRFDDSTGY
-71 DLSFRGRIST
+71 DLSFRGTVST

-88 SRKRPLSFFVTDGTG
+88 SRKKPLTFFVSDGTG
-103 RIKLTFFNSPYLAGK
+103 RIRLTFFNSQYLAGK
-118 FALGDE
+118 FTLGDE
-124 CFIHG
+124 CFVHG
-129 TVTMFNGQM
+129 SVTLFNGQM

-146 KAEKIEDNALV
+146 KAEKISDDALV

-163 TNGITSNN
+163 TAGITSNN

-183 GDELLSCIP
+183 GEELMSCIP
-192 RSIAEQKGYVS
+192 SRIAEEKGFVS
-203 PREAYEMAHFPASLE
+203 PLEAYEKAHFPSSLE

-247 VKEIAEQVIPSGPDG
+247 VKEVAEQVIPSGSDG
-262 IDKESRQKWAVIK
+262 IGRELQISWNQVK
-275 NNLGFE
+275 NNLGFT
-281 LTPDQSE
+281 LTADQAS

-294 KDLMSTTPMNR
+294 TDLMSTVPMNR

-316 IVAALSMLITA
+316 AVAALSMIITA

-335 LVPTSVLATQHYK
+335 LAPTSVLATQHFK
-348 TISGL
+348 TVYGL
-353 LENSGMEPV
+353 MKNTGMEPV
-362 LLLGKTKPAEKQ
+362 LLLGKTKPSEKQ
-374 AIKEKIADG
+374 EIKEMIADG
-383 SARVIIGTH
+383 RARVIIGTH
-392 ALLTEGITFKDLALV
+392 ALLTDDVRFKDLALV
-407 IADEQHRFGVKQREK
+407 IADEQHRFGVRQREK
-422 LLLKDQSEDGTVKS
+422 LLFKDTAKDGTVKS

-462 VIKQKPKGR
+462 VIKQKPAGR

-488 EMMSVKLAA
+488 EMMSIKLAA

-502 IVCAKIDKDEA
+502 IVCAKIDKDETEA
-513 ESGVDDMIG
+513 GSDSIIG
-522 EPLEGDDTVTNV
+522 EPVSGDDSVTSV
-534 HEMKKIVDSM
+534 FEMKKIIDSM

-564 LETMER
+564 LDTMER
-570 FISGEIRILISTTVI
+570 FISGDIKILISTTVI

-597 IVMDADRFGLST
+597 IIMDADRFGLST

-619 GDKKSFCLLVSESKS
+619 GDKKSFCLLVSESRS

-651 ELAEKDLELRGP
+651 ELAEKDLDLRGP

-680 NLYTDMKIASEAT
+680 NLYTDMKIATEAT
-693 ESVNK
+693 EAVNK
-698 IIEEGGEEAERLN
+698 VIEEGGEEAARLN
-711 TAIRKMFE
+711 EAIRKMFE

>member
-1 MSSMA
+1 MP

-11 NPVTDLYGVGPA
+11 NPVTDLYGIGPS
-23 AEERL
+23 AEEKL

-45 RYDDWSSVGTI
+45 RYDDWSHLGTI
-56 GSFDMNDRFDDNTGY
+56 ASFDMADRFDDSTGY
-71 DLSFRGRIST
+71 DLSFRGTVST

-88 SRKRPLSFFVTDGTG
+88 SRKKPLTFFVSDGTG
-103 RIKLTFFNSPYLAGK
+103 RIRLTFFNSQYLAGK
-118 FALGDE
+118 FTLGDE
-124 CFIHG
+124 CFVHG
-129 TVTMFNGQM
+129 SVTLFNGQM

-146 KAEKIEDNALV
+146 KAEKISDDALV

-163 TNGITSNN
+163 TAGITSNN

-183 GDELLSCIP
+183 GEELMSCIP
-192 RSIAEQKGYVS
+192 SRIAEEKGFVS
-203 PREAYEMAHFPASLE
+203 PLEAYEKAHFPSSLE

-247 VKEIAEQVIPSGPDG
+247 VKEVAEQVIPSGSDG
-262 IDKESRQKWAVIK
+262 IGRELQISWNQVK
-275 NNLGFE
+275 NNLGFT
-281 LTPDQSE
+281 LTADQAS

-294 KDLMSTTPMNR
+294 TDLMSTVPMNR

-316 IVAALSMLITA
+316 AVAALSMIITA

-335 LVPTSVLATQHYK
+335 LAPTSVLATQHFK
-348 TISGL
+348 TVYGL
-353 LENSGMEPV
+353 MKNTGMEPV
-362 LLLGKTKPAEKQ
+362 LLLGKTKPSEKQ
-374 AIKEKIADG
+374 EIKEMIADG

-392 ALLTEGITFKDLALV
+392 ALLTDDVRFKDLALV
-407 IADEQHRFGVKQREK
+407 IADEQHRFGVRQREK
-422 LLLKDQSEDGTVKS
+422 LLFKDTAKDGTVKS

-462 VIKQKPKGR
+462 VIKQKPAGR

-488 EMMSVKLAA
+488 EMMSIKLAA

-502 IVCAKIDKDEA
+502 IVCAKIDKDETEA
-513 ESGVDDMIG
+513 GSDSIIG
-522 EPLEGDDTVTNV
+522 EPVSGDDSVTSV
-534 HEMKKIVDSM
+534 FEMKKIIDSM

-564 LETMER
+564 LDTMER
-570 FISGEIRILISTTVI
+570 FISGDIRILISTTVI

-597 IVMDADRFGLST
+597 IIMDADRFGLST

-619 GDKKSFCLLVSESKS
+619 GDKKSFCLLVSESRS

-680 NLYTDMKIASEAT
+680 NLYTDMKIATEAT
-693 ESVNK
+693 EAVNK
-698 IIEEGGEEAERLN
+698 VIEAGGEEAERLN
-711 TAIRKMFE
+711 EAIKKMFE

>member
-1 MSSMA
+1 MA
-6 AIHLS
+6 AVHLS
-11 NPVTDLYGVGPA
+11 SPVTDIYGIGPA
-23 AEERL
+23 AEDRL
-28 AKLDIYTIYD
+28 AKLDIFTIYD

-45 RYDDWSSVGTI
+45 RYDDWSDVGTI
-56 GSFDMNDRFDDNTGY
+56 ASFDMGDRFGSDNGY
-71 DLSFRGRIST
+71 DLSFRGTITT

-88 SRKRPLSFFVTDGTG
+88 SRKKPLSFFVSDGTG
-103 RIKLTFFNSPYLAGK
+103 RIKLTFFNSQYLAGK
-118 FALGDE
+118 FAYGDE
-124 CFIHG
+124 CFVHG
-129 TVTMFNGQM
+129 TVTLFNGQM
-138 QMVNPYIE
+138 QMVNPFIE
-146 KAEKIEDNALV
+146 KAGKIEDNALV

-163 TNGITSNN
+163 TAGLTSNN
-171 ISKWVKTALKLC
+171 ISKWVRTALKLC
-183 GDELLSCIP
+183 GHELLSCIP
-192 RSIAEQKGYVS
+192 ESIAEQKGFVS
-203 PREAYEMAHFPASLE
+203 PLEAYEKAHFPASLE
-218 EARKAREQLAY
+218 EAKKAREQLAY

-241 YSTGHG
+241 YSSGHG
-247 VKEIAEQVIPSGPDG
+247 VKEIAEQVIPSDPSS
-262 IDKESRQKWAVIK
+262 IDRESAMRWNRIK
-275 NNLGFE
+275 SNLGFA
-281 LTPDQSE
+281 LTEDQTT

-294 KDLMSTTPMNR
+294 TDLMSTVPMNR

-316 IVAALSMLITA
+316 MVAALSMVITA
-327 LMGKQAVL
+327 IMGKQAVL
-335 LVPTSVLATQHYK
+335 LAPTSVLASQHYK
-348 TISGL
+348 TISRL

-362 LLLGKTKPAEKQ
+362 LLLGKTKPSEKAE
-374 AIKEKIADG
+374 IKEKIADG

-392 ALLTEGITFKDLALV
+392 ALLTDDISFKDLALV

-422 LLLKDQSEDGTVKS
+422 LLFKDTAKDGTVKS

-462 VIKQKPKGR
+462 VIRQKPVGR

-488 EMMSVKLAA
+488 EMMSIKLSA

-502 IVCAKIDKDEA
+502 IVCAKIDKDET
-513 ESGVDDMIG
+513 ESGIDNMVG
-522 EPLEGDDTVTNV
+522 EPVDGDESVTSV
-534 HEMKKIVDSM
+534 FEMKKIVDSM
-544 SNLSQYS
+544 SNLSQYQ
-551 SAVLYGSMKEKDK
+551 SAVLYGSMKEKEK

-570 FISGEIRILISTTVI
+570 FISGDIKILISTTVI

-597 IVMDADRFGLST
+597 IIMDADRFGLST

-619 GDKKSFCLLVSESKS
+619 GDKKSFCLLVSESRS

-680 NLYTDMKIASEAT
+680 NLYTDMKIANEAT
-693 ESVNK
+693 EAVNRILEK
-698 IIEEGGEEAERLN
+698 GGEEAERLN
-711 TAIRKMFE
+711 EAIKKMFE

>member
-1 MSSMA
+1 MA
-6 AIHLS
+6 TIHLS
-11 NPVTDLYGVGPA
+11 NPVTDLYGIGPA
-23 AEERL
+23 AEEKL
-28 AKLDIYTIYD
+28 AKLDIYTVYD

-45 RYDDWSSVGTI
+45 RYDDWSQLGTI
-56 GSFDMNDRFDDNTGY
+56 SSIDMPGSYDDNQGY
-71 DLSFRGRIST
+71 DLSFRGTIST
-81 NPSVNVT
+81 NPTVNIT
-88 SRKRPLSFFVTDGTG
+88 SRKKPLSFFVNDGTG
-103 RIKLTFFNSPYLAGK
+103 RIKLTFFNSQYLAGK
-118 FALGDE
+118 FSLGDE
-124 CFIHG
+124 CFVHG
-129 TVTMFNGQM
+129 NATLFNGQM

-163 TNGITSNN
+163 TAGITSNN
-171 ISKWVKTALKLC
+171 ISKWVRTAMKLC
-183 GDELLSCIP
+183 GDELLSVIP
-192 RSIAEQKGYVS
+192 KSIAEEKGFVS
-203 PREAYEMAHFPASLE
+203 PGRVYEMAHFPATLE

-241 YSTGHG
+241 YSSGHG
-247 VKEIAEQVIPSGPDG
+247 VKEVAEQVIPSGPDG
-262 IDKESRQKWAVIK
+262 IGREQAARWNLIK
-275 NNLGFE
+275 GNLGFT
-281 LTPDQSE
+281 LTSDQTA

-294 KDLMSTTPMNR
+294 TDLMSTVPMNR

-316 IVAALSMLITA
+316 MVAALSMVITA

-335 LVPTSVLATQHYK
+335 LAPTSVLASQHYK
-348 TISGL
+348 TISRL
-353 LENSGMEPV
+353 MQNSGMEPV
-362 LLLGKTKPAEKQ
+362 LLLGKTKPSEKAE
-374 AIKEKIADG
+374 IKEKIASG

-392 ALLTEGITFKDLALV
+392 ALLADDIRFKDLALV

-422 LLLKDQSEDGTVKS
+422 LLFKDTVNDGTVKS

-462 VIKQKPKGR
+462 VIRQKPAGR

-497 GEQVY
+497 GEQIY
-502 IVCAKIDKDEA
+502 IVCAKIDKDETEA
-513 ESGVDDMIG
+513 GSDNLIGGPVGGDES
-522 EPLEGDDTVTNV
+522 VTSV
-534 HEMKKIVDSM
+534 FEMKKMVDSM
-544 SNLSQYS
+544 SDLSQYS
-551 SAVLYGSMKEKDK
+551 SAVLYGSMKEKEK

-570 FISGEIRILISTTVI
+570 FIAGDIKILISTTVI

-597 IVMDADRFGLST
+597 IIMDADRFGLST

-619 GDKKSFCLLVSESKS
+619 GDKKSFCLLVSESRS
-634 ELALSRMKMM
+634 ELALQRMKMM

-693 ESVNK
+693 EAVNR

-711 TAIRKMFE
+711 DAIKKMFE

>member
-1 MSSMA
+1 MA
-6 AIHLS
+6 AVHLS
-11 NPVTDLYGVGPA
+11 NPVTDLYGIGPA

-45 RYDDWSSVGTI
+45 RYDDWSDVGTI
-56 GSFDMNDRFDDNTGY
+56 ASFDMTDRFGSDCGY
-71 DLSFRGRIST
+71 DLSFRGTIST

-88 SRKRPLSFFVTDGTG
+88 SRKKPLSFFVSDGTG
-103 RIKLTFFNSPYLAGK
+103 RIKLTFFNSQYLAGK

-124 CFIHG
+124 CFVHG
-129 TVTMFNGQM
+129 TVSLFNGQM

-163 TNGITSNN
+163 TAGITSNN
-171 ISKWVKTALKLC
+171 ISKWVRTALKLC
-183 GDELLSCIP
+183 GHELMSCIP
-192 RSIAEQKGYVS
+192 ASIAEQKGFVS
-203 PREAYEMAHFPASLE
+203 PLEAYEKAHFPSSLE
-218 EARKAREQLAY
+218 EARRAREQLAY

-241 YSTGHG
+241 YSSGHG
-247 VKEIAEQVIPSGPDG
+247 IKEVAEQVIPSGSNG
-262 IDKESRQKWAVIK
+262 IDRESAMRWSQIK
-275 NNLGFE
+275 GNLGFT
-281 LTPDQSE
+281 LTEDQAS

-294 KDLMSTTPMNR
+294 TDLMSTVPMNR

-316 IVAALSMLITA
+316 MVAALSMIITA
-327 LMGKQAVL
+327 IMGKQAVL
-335 LVPTSVLATQHYK
+335 LAPTSVLASQHYR
-348 TISGL
+348 TISRLMAG
-353 LENSGMEPV
+353 SGMEPV
-362 LLLGKTKPAEKQ
+362 LLLGKTKPSEKQ
-374 AIKEKIADG
+374 EIKAKIADG

-392 ALLTEGITFKDLALV
+392 ALLTDDISYKDLALV

-422 LLLKDQSEDGTVKS
+422 LLFKDTAKDGTVKS

-462 VIKQKPKGR
+462 VIRQKPMGR

-488 EMMSVKLAA
+488 EMMAVKLAA

-502 IVCAKIDKDEA
+502 IVCAKIDKDET
-513 ESGVDDMIG
+513 ESGIDNMVG
-522 EPLEGDDTVTNV
+522 EPVDGDESVTSV
-534 HEMKKIVDSM
+534 FEMKKIVDSM
-544 SNLSQYS
+544 SNLSQYQ
-551 SAVLYGSMKEKDK
+551 SAVLYGSMKEKEK

-570 FISGEIRILISTTVI
+570 FIAGDIKILISTTVI

-597 IVMDADRFGLST
+597 IIMDADRFGLST

-619 GDKKSFCLLVSESKS
+619 GDKKSFCLLVSESRS
-634 ELALSRMKMM
+634 EIALQRMKMM

-651 ELAEKDLELRGP
+651 TLAEKDLELRGP

-680 NLYTDMKIASEAT
+680 NLYTDMKIANEAT
-693 ESVNK
+693 EAVNK

-711 TAIRKMFE
+711 DAIKKMFE

>member
-1 MSSMA
+1 MSA
-6 AIHLS
+6 VHLS
-11 NPVTDLYGVGPA
+11 NPVTDLYGIGPA
-23 AEERL
+23 AEEKL
-28 AKLDIYTIYD
+28 AKLDIFTIYD

-56 GSFDMNDRFDDNTGY
+56 GSFDMGSRFDDNMGY
-71 DLSFRGRIST
+71 DLSFRGTIST
-81 NPSVNVT
+81 NPSVNIT
-88 SRKRPLSFFVTDGTG
+88 NRKKPLTFFVTDGTG

-118 FALGDE
+118 FSLGDE
-124 CFIHG
+124 CFVHG
-129 TVTMFNGQM
+129 SVTLFNGQM

-146 KAEKIEDNALV
+146 KAEKIEDNALI

-163 TNGITSNN
+163 TAGITSNN

-183 GDELLSCIP
+183 GSELMSCIP
-192 RSIAEQKGYVS
+192 AKIAEEKGFVD
-203 PREAYEMAHFPASLE
+203 PLRVYEMAHFPATLD

-241 YSTGHG
+241 YSQGHG
-247 VKEIAEQVIPSGPDG
+247 IKEIADQVIPSGPNG
-262 IDKESRQKWAVIK
+262 IDRYKLAKWNQIK
-275 NNLGFE
+275 GNLGFA
-281 LTPDQSE
+281 LTADQTA

-294 KDLMSTTPMNR
+294 TDLMSTVPMNR

-316 IVAALSMLITA
+316 IVAALSMIITA

-335 LVPTSVLATQHYK
+335 LAPTSVLATQHYK
-348 TISGL
+348 TISKL
-353 LENSGMEPV
+353 MQNSGMEPV
-362 LLLGKTKPAEKQ
+362 LLLGKTKPSEKSE
-374 AIKEKIADG
+374 IKERIADG

-392 ALLTEGITFKDLALV
+392 ALLTDDISYKDLALV

-422 LLLKDQSEDGTVKS
+422 LLFKDTAKDGTVKS

-462 VIKQKPKGR
+462 VIRQKPMGR

-488 EMMSVKLAA
+488 EMMSIKLSA

-502 IVCAKIDKDEA
+502 IVCAKIDKDET
-513 ESGVDDMIG
+513 ESGMDNMVG
-522 EPLEGDDTVTNV
+522 EPVSGDESVTSV
-534 HEMKKIVDSM
+534 FEMKKIIDSM
-544 SNLSQYS
+544 SDLSQYS

-570 FISGEIRILISTTVI
+570 FISGDIKILISTTVI

-597 IVMDADRFGLST
+597 IIMDADRFGLST

-619 GDKKSFCLLVSESKS
+619 GDKKSFCLLVSESRS

-651 ELAEKDLELRGP
+651 ALAEKDLELRGP

-680 NLYTDMKIASEAT
+680 NLYTDMKIATEAC
-693 ESVNK
+693 EAVNK

-711 TAIRKMFE
+711 ESIKKMFE

>member
-1 MSSMA
+1 MPT
-6 AIHLS
+6 IHLS
-11 NPVTDLYGVGPA
+11 NPVTDLYGIGPA

-45 RYDDWSSVGTI
+45 RYDDWSELGTI
-56 GSFDMNDRFDDNTGY
+56 GSFDMGERYDDNTGY
-71 DLSFRGRIST
+71 DFSFRGTIST

-88 SRKRPLSFFVTDGTG
+88 SRKKPLSFFVSDGTG
-103 RIKLTFFNSPYLAGK
+103 RIKLTFFNSQYLSGK

-124 CFIHG
+124 CFVHG
-129 TVTMFNGQM
+129 TVSLFNGQM

-146 KAEKIEDNALV
+146 KAEKITDDALV

-163 TNGITSNN
+163 TSGLTSNN

-183 GDELLSCIP
+183 GHELLSCIP
-192 RSIAEQKGYVS
+192 KKIAEQKGFVS
-203 PREAYEMAHFPASLE
+203 PLEVYEMAHFPASLE
-218 EARKAREQLAY
+218 QAAKAREQLAY

-241 YSTGHG
+241 YSSGHG
-247 VKEIAEQVIPSGPDG
+247 IKEIAEQVIPSGPDG
-262 IDKESRQKWAVIK
+262 IGRDLIDRWNRIK
-275 NNLGFE
+275 SNMGFA
-281 LTPDQSE
+281 LTSDQTA
-288 AFRDVQ
+288 AFKDVQ
-294 KDLMSTTPMNR
+294 TDLMSTTPMNR

-316 IVAALSMLITA
+316 MVAALSMIITA

-335 LVPTSVLATQHYK
+335 LAPTSVLATQHYK
-348 TISGL
+348 TISRL
-353 LENSGMEPV
+353 MQDSGMDPV
-362 LLLGKTKPAEKQ
+362 LLLGKTRPSEKLE
-374 AIKEKIADG
+374 IKQKIADG

-392 ALLTEGITFKDLALV
+392 ALLTDDISFKDLALV

-422 LLLKDQSEDGTVKS
+422 LLFKDTARDGTVKS

-462 VIKQKPKGR
+462 VIRQKPAGR

-488 EMMSVKLAA
+488 EMMSIKLSA

-502 IVCAKIDKDEA
+502 IVCAKIDKDET
-513 ESGVDDMIG
+513 ESGLDNMVG
-522 EPLEGDDTVTNV
+522 EPVGEDDSVTSV
-534 HEMKKIVDSM
+534 FEMKKIVDSM

-570 FISGEIRILISTTVI
+570 FISGDIKILISTTVI
-585 EVGVDNPNANVM
+585 EVGVDNPNANAM
-597 IVMDADRFGLST
+597 IIMDADRFGLST

-619 GDKKSFCLLVSESKS
+619 GDKKSFCLLVSESRS

-680 NLYTDMKIASEAT
+680 NLYTDMKIATEAC
-693 ESVNK
+693 EAVNR
-698 IIEEGGEEAERLN
+698 IIEEGGEEAARLN
-711 TAIRKMFE
+711 EAIKKMFE
-719 LRFARKMEQI
+719 LRFARKMEQL

>member
-1 MSSMA
+1 MA
-6 AIHLS
+6 NIHLS
-11 NPVTDLYGVGPA
+11 NPVTDLYGIGPA

-45 RYDDWSSVGTI
+45 RYDDWSQVGTI
-56 GSFDMNDRFDDNTGY
+56 ASFDMADRLDDNTGY
-71 DLSFRGRIST
+71 DLSFRGTIST
-81 NPSVNVT
+81 NPSVNIT
-88 SRKRPLSFFVTDGTG
+88 SRKKPLTFFVSDGTG
-103 RIKLTFFNSPYLAGK
+103 RIKLTFFNSQYLAGK
-118 FALGDE
+118 FSLGDE
-124 CFIHG
+124 CFVHG
-129 TVTMFNGQM
+129 SVTLFNGQM

-146 KAEKIEDNALV
+146 KAEKIEDDALV

-163 TNGITSNN
+163 TAGITSNN

-183 GDELLSCIP
+183 GNELLSCIP
-192 RSIAEQKGYVS
+192 ERIAKEKGFVS
-203 PREAYEMAHFPASLE
+203 PLEVYEKAHFPASLE

-247 VKEIAEQVIPSGPDG
+247 IKEVAEQVIPSGPNG
-262 IDKESRQKWAVIK
+262 IDRNMLARWNQIK
-275 NNLGFE
+275 GNLGFT
-281 LTPDQSE
+281 LTADQTA
-288 AFRDVQ
+288 AFREVQ
-294 KDLMSTTPMNR
+294 TDLMSTVPMNR

-316 IVAALSMLITA
+316 MVAALSMIITA

-335 LVPTSVLATQHYK
+335 LAPTSVLATQHYK
-348 TISGL
+348 TISNL
-353 LENSGMEPV
+353 MSNSGMEPV
-362 LLLGKTKPAEKQ
+362 LLLGKTKPSEKQ
-374 AIKEKIADG
+374 EIKAKIADG

-392 ALLTEGITFKDLALV
+392 ALLTDDIQFKDLALV

-422 LLLKDQSEDGTVKS
+422 LLFKDTAKDGTVKS

-462 VIKQKPKGR
+462 VIRQKPAGR

-478 VNSKKSKAIE
+478 VNSKMSKAIE

-502 IVCAKIDKDEA
+502 IVCAKIDKDET
-513 ESGVDDMIG
+513 ESGLDNMVG
-522 EPLEGDDTVTNV
+522 EPVGGDESVTSV
-534 HEMKKIVDSM
+534 FEMKKIVDSM
-544 SNLSQYS
+544 SNISQYK
-551 SAVLYGSMKEKDK
+551 SAVLYGSMKEKEK

-570 FISGEIRILISTTVI
+570 FIAGDIKILISTTVI

-597 IVMDADRFGLST
+597 IIMDADRFGLST

-619 GDKKSFCLLVSESKS
+619 GDKKSFCLLVSESRS

-651 ELAEKDLELRGP
+651 ALAEKDLELRGP

-680 NLYTDMKIASEAT
+680 NLYTDMKIATEAC
-693 ESVNK
+693 EAVNK
-698 IIEEGGEEAERLN
+698 IIEEGGEEADRLN
-711 TAIRKMFE
+711 DSIKKMFE
-719 LRFARKMEQI
+719 LRFARKMEQM

>member
-1 MSSMA
+1 MA
-6 AIHLS
+6 NIHLS
-11 NPVTDLYGVGPA
+11 NPVTDLYGIGPA

-45 RYDDWSSVGTI
+45 RYDDWSQVGTI
-56 GSFDMNDRFDDNTGY
+56 ASFDMADRYDDNTGY
-71 DLSFRGRIST
+71 DLSFRGTIST
-81 NPSVNVT
+81 NPSVNIT
-88 SRKRPLSFFVTDGTG
+88 SRKKPLTFFVSDGTG
-103 RIKLTFFNSPYLAGK
+103 RIKMTFFNSQYLAGK
-118 FALGDE
+118 FSLGDE
-124 CFIHG
+124 CFVHG
-129 TVTMFNGQM
+129 TVTLFNGQM

-146 KAEKIEDNALV
+146 KAEKIEDDALV

-163 TNGITSNN
+163 TAGITSNN

-183 GDELLSCIP
+183 GNELLSCIP
-192 RSIAEQKGYVS
+192 ERIAKEKGFVS
-203 PREAYEMAHFPASLE
+203 PLEVYEKAHFPASLE

-241 YSTGHG
+241 YSAGHG
-247 VKEIAEQVIPSGPDG
+247 IKEVAEQVIPSGPNG
-262 IDKESRQKWAVIK
+262 IDRNMLARWNQIK
-275 NNLGFE
+275 GNLGFT
-281 LTPDQSE
+281 LTADQTA
-288 AFRDVQ
+288 AFREVQ
-294 KDLMSTTPMNR
+294 TDLMSTVPMNR

-316 IVAALSMLITA
+316 MVAALSMIITA

-335 LVPTSVLATQHYK
+335 LAPTSVLATQHYK
-348 TISGL
+348 TISNL
-353 LENSGMEPV
+353 MENSGMEPV
-362 LLLGKTKPAEKQ
+362 LLLGKTKPSEKQ
-374 AIKEKIADG
+374 EIKAKIADG

-392 ALLTEGITFKDLALV
+392 ALLTDDIEFKDLALV

-422 LLLKDQSEDGTVKS
+422 LLFKDTAKDGTVKS

-462 VIKQKPKGR
+462 VIRQKPAGR

-502 IVCAKIDKDEA
+502 IVCAKIDKDET
-513 ESGVDDMIG
+513 ESGLDNMVG
-522 EPLEGDDTVTNV
+522 EPVGGDESVTSV
-534 HEMKKIVDSM
+534 FEMKKIVDLM
-544 SNLSQYS
+544 SNISQYK

-570 FISGEIRILISTTVI
+570 FIAGDIKILISTTVI

-597 IVMDADRFGLST
+597 IIMDADRFGLST

-619 GDKKSFCLLVSESKS
+619 GDKKSFCLLVSESRS

-651 ELAEKDLELRGP
+651 ALAEKDLELRGP

-680 NLYTDMKIASEAT
+680 NLYTDMKIATEAC
-693 ESVNK
+693 EVVNK
-698 IIEEGGEEAERLN
+698 IIEEGGEEADRLN
-711 TAIRKMFE
+711 DSIKKMFE
-719 LRFARKMEQI
+719 LRFARKMEQM

>member
-1 MSSMA
+1 MP

-11 NPVTDLYGVGPA
+11 NPVTDLYGIGPS
-23 AEERL
+23 AEEKL

-45 RYDDWSSVGTI
+45 RYDDWSHLGTI
-56 GSFDMNDRFDDNTGY
+56 ASFDMADRFDDSTGY
-71 DLSFRGRIST
+71 DLSFRGTVST

-88 SRKRPLSFFVTDGTG
+88 SRKKPLTFFVSDGTG
-103 RIKLTFFNSPYLAGK
+103 RIRLTFFNSQYLAGK

-124 CFIHG
+124 CFVHG
-129 TVTMFNGQM
+129 SVTLFNGQM

-146 KAEKIEDNALV
+146 KAEKISDDALV

-163 TNGITSNN
+163 TAGITSNN

-183 GDELLSCIP
+183 GEELMSCIP
-192 RSIAEQKGYVS
+192 SRIAEEKGFVS
-203 PREAYEMAHFPASLE
+203 PLEAYEKAHFPSSLE

-247 VKEIAEQVIPSGPDG
+247 VKEVAEQVIPSGSDG
-262 IDKESRQKWAVIK
+262 IGRELQISWNQVK
-275 NNLGFE
+275 NNLGFT
-281 LTPDQSE
+281 LTADQAS

-294 KDLMSTTPMNR
+294 TDLMSTVPMNR

-316 IVAALSMLITA
+316 AVAALSMIITA

-335 LVPTSVLATQHYK
+335 LAPTSVLATQHFK
-348 TISGL
+348 TIYGL
-353 LENSGMEPV
+353 MKNTGMEPV
-362 LLLGKTKPAEKQ
+362 LLLGKTKPSEKQ
-374 AIKEKIADG
+374 EIKEMIADG
-383 SARVIIGTH
+383 RARVIIGTH
-392 ALLTEGITFKDLALV
+392 ALLTDDVRFKDLALV
-407 IADEQHRFGVKQREK
+407 IADEQHRFGVRQREK
-422 LLLKDQSEDGTVKS
+422 LLFKDTAKDGTVKS

-462 VIKQKPKGR
+462 VIKQKPAGR

-488 EMMSVKLAA
+488 EMMSIKLAA

-502 IVCAKIDKDEA
+502 IVCAKIDKDETEA
-513 ESGVDDMIG
+513 GSDSIIG
-522 EPLEGDDTVTNV
+522 EPVSGDDSVTSV
-534 HEMKKIVDSM
+534 FEMKRIIDSM

-564 LETMER
+564 LDTMER
-570 FISGEIRILISTTVI
+570 FISGDIKILISTTVI

-597 IVMDADRFGLST
+597 IIMDADRFGLST

-619 GDKKSFCLLVSESKS
+619 GDKKSFCLLVSESRS

-651 ELAEKDLELRGP
+651 ELAEKDLDLRGP

-680 NLYTDMKIASEAT
+680 NLYTDMKIATEAT
-693 ESVNK
+693 EAVNK
-698 IIEEGGEEAERLN
+698 VIEEGGEEAARLN
-711 TAIRKMFE
+711 EAIRKMFE

>member
-1 MSSMA
+1 MA
-6 AIHLS
+6 TIHLS
-11 NPVTDLYGVGPA
+11 NPVTDLYGIGPS
-23 AEERL
+23 AEEKL

-38 LIAFIPW
+38 LITFIPW
-45 RYDDWSSVGTI
+45 RYDDWSNIGTI
-56 GSFDMNDRFDDNTGY
+56 SSFDMSDHFDDNAGY
-71 DLSFRGRIST
+71 DLSFRGTITT

-88 SRKRPLSFFVTDGTG
+88 SRKKPLSFFVSDGTG
-103 RIKLTFFNSPYLAGK
+103 RIKLTFFNSPYLSGK

-124 CFIHG
+124 CFVHG
-129 TVTMFNGQM
+129 SVTLFNGQM

-146 KAEKIEDNALV
+146 KTEKVEDSALV

-163 TNGITSNN
+163 TAGLTSNN

-192 RSIAEQKGYVS
+192 VSIAEQKGFVS
-203 PREAYEMAHFPASLE
+203 PRQAYETAHFPASLE

-241 YSTGHG
+241 YSSGHG
-247 VKEIAEQVIPSGPDG
+247 VKEIAEQVIPSGQGG
-262 IDKESRQKWAVIK
+262 IDSDSLNRWRVIK
-275 NNLGFE
+275 SNLGFA
-281 LTPDQSE
+281 LTDDQTA

-294 KDLMSTTPMNR
+294 TDLMSTTPMNR

-316 IVAALSMLITA
+316 MVAALSMLITA

-335 LVPTSVLATQHYK
+335 LAPTSVLATQHYK
-348 TISGL
+348 TISNL
-353 LENSGMEPV
+353 MRNSGMEPV
-362 LLLGKTKPAEKQ
+362 LLLGKTKASEKTE
-374 AIKEKIADG
+374 IKEKIADG
-383 SARVIIGTH
+383 RARVIIGTH
-392 ALLTEGITFKDLALV
+392 ALLTDDIKFNDLALV

-422 LLLKDQSEDGTVKS
+422 LLFKDTLKDGTVKS

-462 VIKQKPKGR
+462 VIRQKPKGR

-488 EMMSVKLAA
+488 EMMSIKLAA

-502 IVCAKIDKDEA
+502 IVCAKIDTDEA
-513 ESGVDDMIG
+513 EAGADNMIG
-522 EPLEGDDTVTNV
+522 EPVTGDDSVTSIF
-534 HEMKKIVDSM
+534 EMKKIVDSM

-564 LETMER
+564 LDTMEK
-570 FISGEIRILISTTVI
+570 FISGDIKILISTTVI

-597 IVMDADRFGLST
+597 IIMDADRFGLST

-619 GDKKSFCLLVSESKS
+619 GDKKSFCLLVSESRS

-680 NLYTDMKIASEAT
+680 NLYTDMKIATEAT
-693 ESVNK
+693 EAVNR
-698 IIEEGGEEAERLN
+698 IIEAGGEEADRLN
-711 TAIRKMFE
+711 DAIKKMFE

>member
-1 MSSMA
+1 MA
-6 AIHLS
+6 NIHLS
-11 NPVTDLYGVGPA
+11 NPVTDLYGIGPA

-45 RYDDWSSVGTI
+45 RYDDWSQVGTI
-56 GSFDMNDRFDDNTGY
+56 ASFDMADRYDDNTGY
-71 DLSFRGRIST
+71 DLSFRGTIST
-81 NPSVNVT
+81 NPSVNIT
-88 SRKRPLSFFVTDGTG
+88 SRKKPLTFFVSDGTG
-103 RIKLTFFNSPYLAGK
+103 RIKLTFFNSQYLAGK
-118 FALGDE
+118 FSLGDD
-124 CFIHG
+124 CFVHG
-129 TVTMFNGQM
+129 TVTLFNGQM

-146 KAEKIEDNALV
+146 KAEKIEDDALV

-163 TNGITSNN
+163 TAGITSNN

-183 GDELLSCIP
+183 GNELLSCIP
-192 RSIAEQKGYVS
+192 KRIAKEKGFVS
-203 PREAYEMAHFPASLE
+203 PLEVYEKAHFPASLE

-247 VKEIAEQVIPSGPDG
+247 IKEVAEQVIPSGPNG
-262 IDKESRQKWAVIK
+262 IDRNMLARWNQIK
-275 NNLGFE
+275 GNLGFT
-281 LTPDQSE
+281 LTADQTA
-288 AFRDVQ
+288 AFREVQ
-294 KDLMSTTPMNR
+294 TDLMSTVPMNR

-316 IVAALSMLITA
+316 MVAALSMIITA

-335 LVPTSVLATQHYK
+335 LAPTSVLATQHYK
-348 TISGL
+348 TISKL
-353 LENSGMEPV
+353 MENSGMEPV
-362 LLLGKTKPAEKQ
+362 LLLGKTKPSEKQ
-374 AIKEKIADG
+374 EIKAKIADG

-392 ALLTEGITFKDLALV
+392 ALLTDDIQFKDLALV

-422 LLLKDQSEDGTVKS
+422 LLFKDTARDGTVKS

-462 VIKQKPKGR
+462 VIRQKPAGR

-502 IVCAKIDKDEA
+502 IVCAKIDKDET
-513 ESGVDDMIG
+513 ESGLDDMVG
-522 EPLEGDDTVTNV
+522 EPVGGDDSVTSV
-534 HEMKKIVDSM
+534 FEMKKIVDSM
-544 SNLSQYS
+544 SNISQYK

-570 FISGEIRILISTTVI
+570 FIAGDIKILISTTVI

-597 IVMDADRFGLST
+597 IIMDADRFGLST

-619 GDKKSFCLLVSESKS
+619 GDKKSFCLLVSESRS

-651 ELAEKDLELRGP
+651 ALAEKDLELRGP

-680 NLYTDMKIASEAT
+680 NLYTDMKIATEAC
-693 ESVNK
+693 EAVNK
-698 IIEEGGEEAERLN
+698 IIEEGGEEADRLN
-711 TAIRKMFE
+711 DSIKKMFE
-719 LRFARKMEQI
+719 LRFARKMEQM

>member
-1 MSSMA
+1 MA
-6 AIHLS
+6 NIHLY
-11 NPVTDLYGVGPA
+11 NPVTDLYGIGPA

-45 RYDDWSSVGTI
+45 RYDDWSQLGTI
-56 GSFDMNDRFDDNTGY
+56 ASFDMADRYDDNTGY
-71 DLSFRGRIST
+71 DLSFRGTIST
-81 NPSVNVT
+81 NPSVNIT
-88 SRKRPLSFFVTDGTG
+88 SRKKPLTFFVSDGTG
-103 RIKLTFFNSPYLAGK
+103 RIKMTFFNSQYLAGK
-118 FALGDE
+118 FSLGDE
-124 CFIHG
+124 CFVHG
-129 TVTMFNGQM
+129 TVTLFNGQM

-146 KAEKIEDNALV
+146 KAEKIEDDALV

-163 TNGITSNN
+163 TAGITSNN

-183 GDELLSCIP
+183 GNELLSCIP
-192 RSIAEQKGYVS
+192 ERIAKEKGFVS
-203 PREAYEMAHFPASLE
+203 PLEVYEKAHFPASLE

-241 YSTGHG
+241 YSAGHG
-247 VKEIAEQVIPSGPDG
+247 IKEVAEQVIPSGPNG
-262 IDKESRQKWAVIK
+262 IDRNMLARWNQIK
-275 NNLGFE
+275 GNLGFT
-281 LTPDQSE
+281 LTADQTA
-288 AFRDVQ
+288 AFREVQ
-294 KDLMSTTPMNR
+294 TDLMSTVPMNR

-316 IVAALSMLITA
+316 MVAALSMIITA

-335 LVPTSVLATQHYK
+335 LAPTSVLATQHYK
-348 TISGL
+348 TISNL
-353 LENSGMEPV
+353 MLNSGMEPV
-362 LLLGKTKPAEKQ
+362 LLLGKTKPSEKQ
-374 AIKEKIADG
+374 EIKAKIADG

-392 ALLTEGITFKDLALV
+392 ALLTDDIEFKDLALV

-422 LLLKDQSEDGTVKS
+422 LLFKDTAKDGTVKS

-462 VIKQKPKGR
+462 VIRQKPAGR

-502 IVCAKIDKDEA
+502 IVCAKIDKDET
-513 ESGVDDMIG
+513 ESGLDNMVG
-522 EPLEGDDTVTNV
+522 EPVGGDDSVTSV
-534 HEMKKIVDSM
+534 FEMKKIVDSM
-544 SNLSQYS
+544 SNISQYK

-570 FISGEIRILISTTVI
+570 FISGDIKILISTTVI

-597 IVMDADRFGLST
+597 IIMDADRFGLST

-619 GDKKSFCLLVSESKS
+619 GDKKSFCLLVSESRS

-651 ELAEKDLELRGP
+651 ALAEKDLELRGP

-680 NLYTDMKIASEAT
+680 NLYTDMKIATEAC
-693 ESVNK
+693 EAVNK
-698 IIEEGGEEAERLN
+698 IIEEGGEEADRLN
-711 TAIRKMFE
+711 DSIKKMFE
-719 LRFARKMEQI
+719 LRFARKMEQM